1 MQRPVGLREDIL
13 MGNGVIKQL
22 TQIVMFMRMDNGI
35 EMNND
40 FPIFSQ
46 VPHLMIDIP
55 WIP

>member
-40 FPIFSQ
+40 FPSFSQ
-46 VPHLMIDIP
+46 VPHLMIDMMI
-55 WIP
+55 